1 MFNPNLSNL
10 PTANP
15 WRDNQSQAPSRNPI
29 IIDSESEEEEPH
41 PGVAAYNRMSAP
53 DAFRWED
60 AYLETLDNN
69 VNALTGRPHV
79 PVPGPGPG
87 PGPGVSSSST
97 PRPNPFS
104 SASAYTIPSEQEKRT
119 RSRLRE
125 ERHAALCVLT
135 DRELLT
141 TQALAAQETIPQA
154 RRRFLSTLISPSDP
168 ITATSIRA
176 DQFTVQRRASSTLS
190 PFSTEPML
198 VSRGIVDVCEGD
210 DSGWYKPELDLAS
223 GSAMGMS
230 SPSAS
235 SSPVSSAKLKGRGT
249 PERSRANRRV
259 SGRQQQQT
267 RERRRR
273 WSGAERQDYGPGAS
287 F

>member
-15 WRDNQSQAPSRNPI
+15 WRNNQSQPPGRNPI
-29 IIDSESEEEEPH
+29 IINSDSEEEAPQAPH
-41 PGVAAYNRMSAP
+41 PGMAAFTP
-53 DAFRWED
+53 
-60 AYLETLDNN
+60 
-69 VNALTGRPHV
+69 GRPHV
-79 PVPGPGPG
+79 PVPSPGIVPG
-87 PGPGVSSSST
+87 ASSSSSST
-97 PRPNPFS
+97 PRPNPFT

-125 ERHAALCVLT
+125 ERHAALCVLM

-141 TQALAAQETIPQA
+141 IQALTAQETIPQA

-168 ITATSIRA
+168 ITAASIRA
-176 DQFTVQRRASSTLS
+176 DQFTVRRRGSSTSS
-190 PFSTEPML
+190 PFGAESTEPML
-198 VSRGIVDVCEGD
+198 VSRGIVDVCESD
-210 DSGWYKPELDLAS
+210 DSGWYKPEPELAF

-235 SSPVSSAKLKGRGT
+235 SSPVSSAKMKGRGT
-249 PERSRANRRV
+249 PERNRANRRV
-259 SGRQQQQT
+259 SSGRQQQQT